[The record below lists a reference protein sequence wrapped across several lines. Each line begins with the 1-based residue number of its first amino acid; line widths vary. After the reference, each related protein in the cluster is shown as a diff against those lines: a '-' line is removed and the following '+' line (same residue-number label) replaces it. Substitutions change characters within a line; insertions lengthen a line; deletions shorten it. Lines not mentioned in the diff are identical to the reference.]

1 VPGALLVLPA
11 ACGEL
16 FWSAAVLSA
25 LGSTL
30 AVIIG
35 LPLNATIIV
44 SAVICIIYTLFGG
57 LYAVAY
63 TDVAQLFFI
72 IVGLFMAIPNIMTSD
87 YVDTELMMKGPINE
101 TTGQRMGPE
110 WIGEIKSE
118 GKYL

>member
-1 VPGALLVLPA
+1 MQTLLNKMTLFNYIHIYQSPLSWCNSLVLLLTPFIQVPGALLVLPA

-44 SAVICIIYTLFGG
+44 SGK
-57 LYAVAY
+57 
-63 TDVAQLFFI
+63 
-72 IVGLFMAIPNIMTSD
+72 IVSCQSAC
-87 YVDTELMMKGPINE
+87 
-101 TTGQRMGPE
+101 
-110 WIGEIKSE
+110 
-118 GKYL
+118 